1 MFCWGDPA
9 AEVVEA
15 YQRMVAIEQSIL
27 EILKPGTAWEDAYH
41 RAEQLAA
48 EYGYTGEFMGLGA
61 EKVRFVGHG
70 IGLELDEPP
79 FIAPKMEQKLEK
91 NMVVAVEP
99 KVALA
104 GIGVVGIEDT
114 VVIKKDGC
122 QLLTPCAKEFIVY

>member
-1 MFCWGDPA
+1 MGKC
-9 AEVVEA
+9 
-15 YQRMVAIEQSIL
+15 
-27 EILKPGTAWEDAYH
+27 
-41 RAEQLAA
+41 RAEQLAV
-48 EYGYTGEFMGLGA
+48 EYGYTEEFMGLGA

-79 FIAPKMEQKLEK
+79 FIAPKMEQMLEE

-114 VVIKKDGC
+114 VIIKQAGPE
-122 QLLTPCAKEFIVY
+122 LLTPCSKEIILV